1 MSINKLIQLAME
13 SVAERAM
20 EILVLAGIAAW
31 GIGLATLELFLLPP
45 FGTRFIFVVEG
56 II

>member
-20 EILVLAGIAAW
+20 VSALIEN
-31 GIGLATLELFLLPP
+31 
-45 FGTRFIFVVEG
+45 
-56 II
+56 